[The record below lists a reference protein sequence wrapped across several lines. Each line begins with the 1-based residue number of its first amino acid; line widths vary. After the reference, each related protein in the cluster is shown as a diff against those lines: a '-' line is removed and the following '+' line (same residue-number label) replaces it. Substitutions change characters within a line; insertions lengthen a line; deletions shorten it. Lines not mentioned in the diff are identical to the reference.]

1 LTIEC
6 LKSKSVRIVA
16 IGLRELT
23 FYHAALALARFYFS
37 SEQLNLCD
45 FIVVHP
51 FELGSTPKAF
61 ANLSLGLE
69 R

>member
-1 LTIEC
+1 
-6 LKSKSVRIVA
+6 
-16 IGLRELT
+16 
-23 FYHAALALARFYFS
+23 
-37 SEQLNLCD
+37 
-45 FIVVHP
+45 VHQ